1 MIKKHVSK
9 IFKKNDPMIL
19 TFMFTFMTLLQ
30 YVDSNRDYA
39 RDQFGKSVEHKE
51 RMMKELAIEGS
62 ITNELSFGM
71 GKYPDDELY
80 YHYCDVKLAIKK
92 RVRLALISIYHDREF
107 DEIPEFYPS
116 NWQTTVPVYPPDG
129 GHTFRLIIPEEIVKL
144 QSDDHLLFEF
154 TFFIHDF
161 VPSIDSKLWKYDNK
175 LKLYVRARDPRP
187 F

>member
-1 MIKKHVSK
+1 
-9 IFKKNDPMIL
+9 MIL

-92 RVRLALISIYHDREF
+92 RVRLALISDSYHDR
-107 DEIPEFYPS
+107 
-116 NWQTTVPVYPPDG
+116 G
-129 GHTFRLIIPEEIVKL
+129 
-144 QSDDHLLFEF
+144 
-154 TFFIHDF
+154 
-161 VPSIDSKLWKYDNK
+161 
-175 LKLYVRARDPRP
+175 VR
-187 F
+187 